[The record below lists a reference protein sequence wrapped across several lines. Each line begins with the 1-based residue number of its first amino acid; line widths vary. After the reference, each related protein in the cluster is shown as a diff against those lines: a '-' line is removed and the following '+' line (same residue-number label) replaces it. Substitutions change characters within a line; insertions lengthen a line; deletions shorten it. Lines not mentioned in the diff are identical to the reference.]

1 MKFWA
6 CMTCGHLTEQAN
18 SFCNYCSSPLPTFLH
33 SPEQSQIL
41 EGVLLGHLENGVA
54 FHLPLN
60 FASYG
65 FYGITGVGKTTLAMR
80 LAVDAENSGLK
91 LFVLDPEGEWKNIIP
106 NLKGRTEYY
115 ATLHNL
121 KVNPF
126 DLNDKGLIRLL
137 LKETVFQ
144 GVETEYWDLSPQMNY
159 VLDQCIEKSNSI
171 PQLIENISYFDGKDL
186 PFKLVNIERTKT
198 ALIVRLSPYK
208 NNEVVKEIF
217 YCDKSSIDLNRLD
230 DRNIIFDLHE
240 LESKVAYGTEVR
252 LLYNVL
258 SIAALRQAM
267 ARPVTDTITNMLIAD
282 EAQLLVPKILRKVLA
297 IDTWPTTEFATRL
310 RKRGQSIVIISQ
322 SPSNIEDDI
331 RRNIQNNFVFRLQS
345 PEDIRL
351 IAGMLGCSHHVKVDH
366 FGHRLSNLKPRQAI
380 VKTPIVDEPFI
391 ITSME
396 VSLRP
401 ISADELQ
408 NYSPKIPIDNKPLL
422 PKPKEDLS
430 DEEKLFLQ
438 SIDKEP
444 FISTRQ
450 RRHSLGWNE
459 EKYGRIVEGLIQKGM
474 IEKVS
479 APTGRGRPLVLY
491 QTKGK
496 NPSVKH
502 EYYVHWLVSQF
513 VKKGLTCTAE
523 KVGPDIRI
531 PKLKTAINVELGS
544 SEIRS
549 NISKALEQFD
559 KLIVCSDDVKVLEA
573 IRSQIKPEEGKRVF
587 VHFVWDV
594 PSLFGVDAV

>member
-1 MKFWA
+1 
-6 CMTCGHLTEQAN
+6 MTCGHLTEQAN
-18 SFCNYCSSPLPTFLH
+18 GFCNYCSSPLPSFLH
-33 SPEQSQIL
+33 SPEQSRIL

-65 FYGITGVGKTTLAMR
+65 FYGITGVGKTTLAMQ

-91 LFVLDPEGEWKNIIP
+91 LLALDPEGEWKNIIP
-106 NLKGRTEYY
+106 NLKDKTEYY

-159 VLDQCIEKSNSI
+159 VLDQCIEKSSSI
-171 PQLIENISYFDGKDL
+171 PQLIEKISYFYGQDL

-208 NNEVVKEIF
+208 NNEVVREIF
-217 YCDKSSIDLNRLD
+217 YCEKSSIDLNKLD

-267 ARPVTDTITNMLIAD
+267 ARPVTDTITNMLVAD
-282 EAQLLVPKILRKVLA
+282 EAQMLVPKILRKVLA

-351 IAGMLGCSHHVKVDH
+351 IAGMLGYSHHIKVDH
-366 FGHRLSNLKPRQAI
+366 FGQRLSNLKPRQAI

-391 ITSME
+391 TTSID

-408 NYSPKIPIDNKPLL
+408 NYSSKIPTDNKPLL
-422 PKPKEDLS
+422 PKLKEDLS
-430 DEEKLFLQ
+430 NEEKLFLQ
-438 SIDKEP
+438 SMDKEP

-491 QTKGK
+491 QIKGK
-496 NPSVKH
+496 KPSIKH
-502 EYYVHWLVSQF
+502 EYYVHWLVGQL

-531 PKLKTAINVELGS
+531 PKLKAAINVELGS

-559 KLIVCSDDVKVLEA
+559 KLIVSSDDVKVLEA

-587 VHFVWDV
+587 VHFVWDA
-594 PSLFGVDAV
+594 PSLFGVDAI